1 MGIKTADRLLDL
13 IELYAH
19 EQCAL
24 TLSQISGMIGIP
36 PSSAHGL
43 VQTLLSRGYLYELS
57 RREGYYPTKKLERS
71 TKLIS
76 DGNFVW
82 KGITPYLQRLSNE
95 IGETVLLAKRQGGK
109 VIYLDVVE
117 CNQSVRFS
125 PLVGETK
132 SLHCSATGKAL
143 LGSLSENDLDR
154 ELSKLKLD
162 SRTNKTI
169 TDIHKL
175 KTEIM
180 NQRKQGWYQVIG
192 ENIPD
197 LMSIAIPFQLD
208 DETYV
213 VGAGGPINRF
223 KPLTKEHANSMT
235 VLQKQ
240 FLKIFG

>member
-1 MGIKTADRLLDL
+1 MGIKTADRTLDL

-24 TLSQISGMIGIP
+24 TLSQISEKLVIP
-36 PSSAHGL
+36 PSSTHGL
-43 VQTLLSRGYLYELS
+43 VQTMLERGYLYELS

-76 DGNFVW
+76 DGDFVW
-82 KGITPYLQRLSNE
+82 RGITPYLQRLSNE
-95 IGETVLLAKRQGGK
+95 IAETVLLAKRQGNK
-109 VIYLDVVE
+109 VIYLEVVE

-125 PLVGETK
+125 PIVGETK

-143 LGSLSENDLDR
+143 LGALNDSDLDK

-169 TDIHKL
+169 TETHKL
-175 KTEIM
+175 KSEILS
-180 NQRKQGWYQVIG
+180 QRKQGWYQVVG

-197 LMSIAIPFQLD
+197 IMSIAIPFRLN
-208 DETYV
+208 DEVYV
-213 VGAGGPINRF
+213 LGAGGPINRF
-223 KPLTKEHANSMT
+223 KPLIKAHADAMLAT
-235 VLQKQ
+235 QQQL
-240 FLKIFG
+240 LKSF

>member
-1 MGIKTADRLLDL
+1 MGIKTADRTLDL
-13 IELYAH
+13 IELYAR

-24 TLSQISGMIGIP
+24 TLSQISEKLVIP
-36 PSSAHGL
+36 PSSTHGL
-43 VQTLLSRGYLYELS
+43 VQTMLERGYLYELS

-76 DGNFVW
+76 DGDFVW
-82 KGITPYLQRLSNE
+82 RGITPYLQRLSHE
-95 IGETVLLAKRQGGK
+95 IAETVLLAKRQGNK
-109 VIYLDVVE
+109 VIYLEVVE

-143 LGSLSENDLDR
+143 LGALNESELDK

-169 TDIHKL
+169 TEIHKL
-175 KTEIM
+175 KSEIVS
-180 NQRKQGWYQVIG
+180 QRKQGWYQVVG

-197 LMSIAIPFQLD
+197 LMSIATPFFLN
-208 DETYV
+208 DEVYV
-213 VGAGGPINRF
+213 LGAGGPINRF
-223 KPLTKEHANSMT
+223 KPLIKEHADAMLAT
-235 VLQKQ
+235 QQQL
-240 FLKIFG
+240 LKSF